1 MPRTAIL
8 APPCGFSRDG
18 CNEAVRAQAF
28 LRRKRVRVAHRHLV
42 AMRPRREVIADWT
55 HAVGVRVPIV
65 LGDRGGFEFGEP
77 AVAYEG
83 ERARYGV
90 IGWDPALRW
99 VLVLDEP
106 GREPDGGP
114 PAPRASPF
122 AA

>member
-1 MPRTAIL
+1 
-8 APPCGFSRDG
+8 
-18 CNEAVRAQAF
+18 
-28 LRRKRVRVAHRHLV
+28 
-42 AMRPRREVIADWT
+42 MRPRREVIADWT
-55 HAVGVRVPIV
+55 HGSADRVPIV

-83 ERARYGV
+83 ERPRYGV

-106 GREPDGGP
+106 RLEPGGQPDGP
-114 PAPRASPF
+114 PTGSPRS